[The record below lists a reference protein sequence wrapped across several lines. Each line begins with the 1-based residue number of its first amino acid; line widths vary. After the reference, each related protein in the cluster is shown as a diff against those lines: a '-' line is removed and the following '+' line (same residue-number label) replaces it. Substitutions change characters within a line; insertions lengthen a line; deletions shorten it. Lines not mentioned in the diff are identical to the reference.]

1 MSDEEDD
8 YLSDKFLLES
18 APVQTSAPK
27 TYSQIRKDA
36 QNRAAYKNEQ
46 NRKKTQKEIRE
57 EGLSKSLFERAK
69 EEEPSSGGNK
79 ALMMMMKMGFKPGQA
94 LGRANEDDDAEDTA
108 AYRKDFEGR
117 TEKTDLLASGTESED
132 LGGSRKSV
140 IQPTLDDA
148 RPNCASTSDVVSPST
163 TTTVA
168 SHQPSGHRTEPI
180 PLNEWAGRQGIGTS
194 RRLKRGPSPSSEER
208 VAKMAKMAED
218 SAKAQ
223 DDFRQRTRIE
233 YEERRAEGRL
243 GPAQR
248 TCVTLDEK
256 AGKKFNV
263 LWLNP
268 GDVESFPSG
277 LLHALDTRTT
287 LDHVSMRSRD
297 EDTLSLAT
305 RLRKEMQS
313 DSLSPLS
320 HTDTVVETSKGD
332 GTMDSD
338 FSQNELAEVA
348 QFLRL
353 QARDRLNLVLTYL
366 RDEYAYCFWCGTQ
379 YEDQRE
385 MEDQCP
391 GEDEESHD

>member
-8 YLSDKFLLES
+8 YLSDKFLIES
-18 APVQTSAPK
+18 TTPQTSSSK

-36 QNRAAYKNEQ
+36 QKRAALKNEQ
-46 NRKKTQKEIRE
+46 NRKKSQKEIRE

-94 LGRANEDDDAEDTA
+94 LGRLDGDSENKGTPRDDSEARAEESNAKESEEDGT
-108 AYRKDFEGR
+108 
-117 TEKTDLLASGTESED
+117 SGTPVVESN
-132 LGGSRKSV
+132 LGDTSS
-140 IQPTLDDA
+140 
-148 RPNCASTSDVVSPST
+148 STEDVVASA

-168 SHQPSGHRTEPI
+168 SHRPSGHRTEPI

-194 RRLKRGPSPSSEER
+194 RRLKRGPSPTSEER
-208 VAKMAKMAED
+208 VAKMAKMAAN

-243 GPAQR
+243 GPTQR

-256 AGKKFNV
+256 AGKQFNV

-268 GDVESFPSG
+268 GNVETFPPG
-277 LLHALDTRTT
+277 LLHALDTRSTYT
-287 LDHVSMRSRD
+287 LDHVSTRPYN
-297 EDTLSLAT
+297 EDSLSLAT

-313 DSLSPLS
+313 DALSPLS
-320 HTDTVVETSKGD
+320 HDYTQVETSAASNAV
-332 GTMDSD
+332 DSD
-338 FSQNELAEVA
+338 FSQSVLDEVT

-353 QARDRLNLVLTYL
+353 QARDRLDLVLTYL

-379 YEDQRE
+379 YENQDQLA
-385 MEDQCP
+385 DQCP
-391 GEDEESHD
+391 GVDEESHD